1 MKVLGVDPG
10 LNVTGFGI
18 VECAGGRAK
27 VIEAGTIEPNAK
39 APFAERIAWAQRTS
53 RDAVIAEHAQ
63 RYASRLE
70 HYLRLAPLQWFNFY
84 RFWRH

>member
-1 MKVLGVDPG
+1 V
-10 LNVTGFGI
+10 
-18 VECAGGRAK
+18 
-27 VIEAGTIEPNAK
+27 
-39 APFAERIAWAQRTS
+39 ERIAWERAS

-63 RYASRLE
+63 RYAQRLE